1 MEAPPPPVSGSVSQP
16 AEPKSDSSN
25 TPKPPLKY
33 LVPSFNFTQT
43 QEYLQALK
51 HHLNNEVICYF
62 ISDTNSIRQNHP
74 DLFLDRLKSLG
85 HMPRLSMVLVSNGG
99 SGLASLRIAS
109 ILRQYCDFLQII
121 VPSRCASAATMLALA
136 ADEIVMSPAGYLT
149 AIDSSITHELNPK
162 GPDGLPVSVSV
173 DQVKRIIHYL
183 QDEGL
188 SHDENGNIEGAYR
201 TLFKYLHPMA
211 LGEIDRASSVS
222 LMIAKRIMKMHVHT
236 FGSEEKIDQLANHLI
251 NNYPAHGFP
260 ILLDE
265 ASAMGLPAV
274 QASPQISDVL
284 WDLVKAY
291 DVCTNPA
298 TTHINEGHYKFHAF
312 PVAIEAEGYR
322 TAYEVNYFRRLNL
335 INRKW
340 QTEGDR
346 TRWVN
351 ITKGTK
357 PDSVSIKSIDAR
369 ESPSTPEITPPGSLD
384 QPPKTLPPIMP
395 S

>member
-1 MEAPPPPVSGSVSQP
+1 
-16 AEPKSDSSN
+16 
-25 TPKPPLKY
+25 
-33 LVPSFNFTQT
+33 
-43 QEYLQALK
+43 
-51 HHLNNEVICYF
+51 
-62 ISDTNSIRQNHP
+62 
-74 DLFLDRLKSLG
+74 
-85 HMPRLSMVLVSNGG
+85 
-99 SGLASLRIAS
+99 
-109 ILRQYCDFLQII
+109 
-121 VPSRCASAATMLALA
+121 
-136 ADEIVMSPAGYLT
+136 
-149 AIDSSITHELNPK
+149 
-162 GPDGLPVSVSV
+162 
-173 DQVKRIIHYL
+173 
-183 QDEGL
+183 
-188 SHDENGNIEGAYR
+188 
-201 TLFKYLHPMA
+201 
-211 LGEIDRASSVS
+211 
-222 LMIAKRIMKMHVHT
+222 
-236 FGSEEKIDQLANHLI
+236 
-251 NNYPAHGFP
+251 
-260 ILLDE
+260 
-265 ASAMGLPAV
+265 MGLPAV